1 MRIACG
7 FETCA
12 ENAAHRKERNEF
24 TGPLCAFR
32 LLDMGIALGSAAKTA
47 SMLNFDS
54 RIMYR
59 IAPAALNLGW
69 VDWDYVMGIPIA
81 ATGKSVFFDRHPA

>member
-1 MRIACG
+1 
-7 FETCA
+7 
-12 ENAAHRKERNEF
+12 
-24 TGPLCAFR
+24 
-32 LLDMGIALGSAAKTA
+32 LGSAAKTA